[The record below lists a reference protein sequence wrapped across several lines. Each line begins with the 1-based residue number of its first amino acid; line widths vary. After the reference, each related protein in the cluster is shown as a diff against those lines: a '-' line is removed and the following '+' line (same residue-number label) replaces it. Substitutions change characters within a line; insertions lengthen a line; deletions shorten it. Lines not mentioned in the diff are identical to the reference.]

1 MAYDVVDVNQLEGEG
16 PGGAVRFVRRR
27 LGVRAF
33 GINWFELGP
42 DVVGRAH
49 DESETGQEE
58 VYVVV
63 RGSGTMTVD
72 GETVVL
78 RPGVIVRVDAE
89 SHRVPTAGDSGLTFV
104 AVGSPPVAPY
114 EARGPF

>member
-1 MAYDVVDVNQLEGEG
+1 MGYDVVDVNELEGEG

-42 DVVGRAH
+42 GVVRREH
-49 DESETGQEE
+49 DESASGQEE

-63 RGSGTMTVD
+63 RGSGGMTID
-72 GETVVL
+72 GESVTL
-78 RPGVIVRVDAE
+78 RPGVVVRVDAE
-89 SHRVPTAGDSGLTFV
+89 SRRVPTAGADGLTFV
-104 AVGSPPVAPY
+104 AVGAPWAGAY
-114 EARGPF
+114 EPRGPF